1 MSEKKNNK
9 CIADKQL
16 KKSKLQQA
24 QEASLWGVF
33 ANGNISPHANPL
45 LSAMSQMPKKKKKKA
60 GTINM
65 EYIDIKRQ

>member
-1 MSEKKNNK
+1 M
-9 CIADKQL
+9 ADKQL

-45 LSAMSQMPKKKKKKA
+45 LSAMSQMPKKKKT